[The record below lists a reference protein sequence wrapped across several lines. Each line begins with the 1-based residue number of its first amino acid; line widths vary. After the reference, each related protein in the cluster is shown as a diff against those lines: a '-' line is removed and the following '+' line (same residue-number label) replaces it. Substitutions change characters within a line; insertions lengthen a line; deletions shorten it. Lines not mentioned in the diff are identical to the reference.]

1 MSQRQWLRVTILV
14 VAIAATA
21 GVFFLGAM
29 LGGGR
34 IAAPIQEL
42 SAAATRVS
50 GGDLSVQVLRA
61 AASGD
66 EIGRLGGAFNDMTLK
81 LARAYTDLKAKNS
94 ELETALQNLQESRQR
109 LALLEQLKGE
119 MAKFVPESVKKLLE
133 ENPNAKELEQH
144 TADVSVLFLDITGY
158 TKLSEQVEARKL
170 NQLVQMYFSSYL
182 EIIQQHRGDISET
195 AGDGL
200 MMIFQSERTGDHAL
214 NATRTSFAIRQRT
227 LELSEEYGDVF
238 PSIQLHM
245 GINTGEALVG
255 ATKLSSAAGDRW
267 TCTASGST
275 TNIAS
280 RLANYAQAGEIV
292 VGPATAERIKAYFVL
307 ESVGEREFKNVSTLI
322 HVYRVIPPGVYQKI
336 A

>member
-61 AASGD
+61 AATGD

-81 LARAYTDLKAKNS
+81 LARAYTDLKAKNN

-144 TADVSVLFLDITGY
+144 SADVSVLFLDITGY

-200 MMIFQSERTGDHAL
+200 MVIFQSERTADHAL

-227 LELSEEYGDVF
+227 LELNEEYGGVF
-238 PSIQLHM
+238 PSIQLQWAS
-245 GINTGEALVG
+245 TRVRR
-255 ATKLSSAAGDRW
+255 SSVRRSFRARPAIAGPSRRPDPRP
-267 TCTASGST
+267 TLRRASPTMRKRVRSSSVLRQRS
-275 TNIAS
+275 AS
-280 RLANYAQAGEIV
+280 R
-292 VGPATAERIKAYFVL
+292 PT
-307 ESVGEREFKNVSTLI
+307 SS
-322 HVYRVIPPGVYQKI
+322 
-336 A
+336 